1 MRYLKLYVKLYLD
14 LFGGVILKKY
24 LIFTMLCVFLVGCG
38 KAPAGNT
45 KFINEFNTFCT
56 NVSDIDAEI
65 NKLDNIQA
73 DEAGLAEATKNLM
86 YYLDMLDDE
95 FKKLSNLDF
104 PTEYDDLEKLADEAS
119 EYMSEAVRS
128 YHITYEDEYTESMEE
143 YANNNYSRA
152 YKRVQYIVNVL
163 NGTTTNETTNQ

>member
-1 MRYLKLYVKLYLD
+1 M
-14 LFGGVILKKY
+14 KKY
-24 LIFTMLCVFLVGCG
+24 LIVIMLCIFMTGCN

-56 NVSDIDAEI
+56 NVSDIDEAI

-73 DEAGLAEATKNLM
+73 DEAGLKEATTNLM

-95 FKKLSNLDF
+95 FKKLSNMDF
-104 PTEYDDLEKLADEAS
+104 PMEYDALEPLADEAS
-119 EYMSEAVRS
+119 EYMTEAVRS
-128 YHITYEDEYTESMEE
+128 YHIAYEDEYSESMEE

-152 YKRVQYIVNVL
+152 YKRLQYIVNVL
-163 NGTTTNETTNQ
+163 NGTTTETTTQ